1 MKVKE
6 CMSLDVCCCC
16 PNETISEVAKKM
28 CEKHIGCIPV
38 CNENKNVV
46 GLITDRDIILRS
58 IACDKDVKQT
68 PISEIMTTSVCC
80 CNTDT
85 DVTEAIKLMSNLQ
98 VRRLPVI
105 ENDKVVGILTIADLA
120 NDKKIS
126 AKEVSDTVEH
136 ICGCGC
142 NAKNAE

>member
-6 CMSLDVCCCC
+6 CMSLDVCYCS
-16 PNETISEVAKKM
+16 PTDTVSDVAKKM
-28 CEKHIGCIPV
+28 CENHIGCIPV
-38 CNENKNVV
+38 CNQNKNVV

-58 IACDKDVKQT
+58 IACDKDAKQT
-68 PISEIMTTSVCC
+68 PISDIMTTSVCC
-80 CNTDT
+80 CSTDT
-85 DVTEAIKLMSNLQ
+85 DVSEATKLMSDLQ
-98 VRRLPVI
+98 IRRLPVI
-105 ENDKVVGILTIADLA
+105 ENDKVVGMLTIGDLA
-120 NDKKIS
+120 SDKKVS

>member
-16 PNETISEVAKKM
+16 PSDTVCDVAKKM
-28 CEKHIGCIPV
+28 CEKHIGCVPV
-38 CNENKNVV
+38 CDENKNVV
-46 GLITDRDIILRS
+46 GLVTDRDIILRS

-68 PISEIMTTSVCC
+68 PVSEIMTTSVCC

-85 DVTEAIKLMSNLQ
+85 DISEATKLMSDLQ
-98 VRRLPVI
+98 IRRIPVV
-105 ENDKVVGILTIADLA
+105 ENDKIVGILTIGDLA
-120 NDKKIS
+120 SDKKVS
-126 AKEVSDTVEH
+126 AKEVSDTVEC
-136 ICGCGC
+136 ICNCGC